1 MDIKQE
7 ILEFEV
13 LGLKLKLR
21 RDDASKVDP
30 QSVVELVRE
39 RSNEIIDKMPS
50 LKREEIAILLCLEL
64 AKEKLELEEE
74 YRDNVN
80 HLHTVAGDALQFIEE
95 VSPTTL

>member
-1 MDIKQE
+1 MIIKNE

-21 RDDASKVDP
+21 RDEANKVDP

-39 RSNEIIDKMPS
+39 KSNEIIDKMPS

-74 YRDNVN
+74 YKENVN